1 MQSSHRFT
9 LAKLT
14 RIAIEGPEQSL
25 VNFELV
31 NFEEVN
37 KEKNHRI
44 QRLNNKLHSTSFLIS
59 FLLVLAANL
68 FVI

>member
-14 RIAIEGPEQSL
+14 RIAIEGPEQ
-25 VNFELV
+25 NLV

-44 QRLNNKLHSTSFLIS
+44 QSLNNKLHSTSFLVS